1 MCPQRDTGKG
11 KKYFQIIT
19 AMNGQT
25 FLIRISLAQT
35 NYSYFLQRG
44 KNSELIIKRF
54 RRTDLGESCSFSSF
68 SEKKKKMGRRKWSF
82 RWQEKYGR
90 KRLKWEETG
99 KEKKKKLLRESDA

>member
-68 SEKKKKMGRRKWSF
+68 SGKRNMEGKGQNEKK
-82 RWQEKYGR
+82 QEKKR
-90 KRLKWEETG
+90 KKTVKGIRCIII
-99 KEKKKKLLRESDA
+99 